1 VQADINWRPASVR
14 SVEDDLDRT
23 FGRSDRADCSHSP
36 SHLEVLDFDMDEAF
50 SIGVPMRRRDFMT
63 LAGGAV
69 AALPLAALAQKAGRI
84 YRLGCLSPH
93 PRDIPFNVRFFDKL
107 RRAGF
112 IEDQNLTIDYR
123 AFAPHIDLIS
133 QHAAELVIAQPDVI
147 YAAGNEAV
155 AAVQQ
160 ATMSIPIVGITGDM
174 VGEGLV
180 KSFARPNGN
189 ITGISIFAPEL
200 DGMRQDI
207 LIEAVPG
214 IRRMAAL
221 ADTSLLTTEA
231 KARALQE
238 AARARNV
245 ELSIYR
251 VARAEEI
258 AATIDKA
265 QASGATALN
274 VLGSGMLDGNTPL
287 IMERVAALRLPAM
300 YMWAYWAEKGGFIG
314 YGPSSDHLADLTAR
328 FAASL
333 SRGTMP
339 ADLPV
344 EQPTKFEL
352 AINLNTAKAM
362 GVTVP
367 SALLLRADKLIE

>member
-1 VQADINWRPASVR
+1 
-14 SVEDDLDRT
+14 
-23 FGRSDRADCSHSP
+23 
-36 SHLEVLDFDMDEAF
+36 MDEAF

-333 SRGTMP
+333 LRGTMP

>member
-1 VQADINWRPASVR
+1 
-14 SVEDDLDRT
+14 
-23 FGRSDRADCSHSP
+23 
-36 SHLEVLDFDMDEAF
+36 
-50 SIGVPMRRRDFMT
+50 MRRRDFMT

-112 IEDQNLTIDYR
+112 IEDLNLTIDYR

-133 QHAAELVIAQPDVI
+133 QLAAELVIAQPDVI

-160 ATMSIPIVGITGDM
+160 ATKSIPIVGIAGDM

-180 KSFARPNGN
+180 ESFARPNGN
-189 ITGISIFAPEL
+189 TTGISIFAPEL
-200 DGMRQDI
+200 DGKRQDI

-214 IRRMAAL
+214 IRRMATL

-274 VLGSGMLDGNTPL
+274 VLGSGMLDGNAPL

-300 YMWAYWAEKGGFIG
+300 YQWAYWAEAGGFIG
-314 YGPSSDHLADLTAR
+314 YGPSVDDLADLTAR

-333 SRGTMP
+333 LRGTMP

-352 AINLNTAKAM
+352 AINLKTAKAM

>member
-1 VQADINWRPASVR
+1 
-14 SVEDDLDRT
+14 
-23 FGRSDRADCSHSP
+23 
-36 SHLEVLDFDMDEAF
+36 
-50 SIGVPMRRRDFMT
+50 
-63 LAGGAV
+63 
-69 AALPLAALAQKAGRI
+69 
-84 YRLGCLSPH
+84 
-93 PRDIPFNVRFFDKL
+93 
-107 RRAGF
+107 
-112 IEDQNLTIDYR
+112 
-123 AFAPHIDLIS
+123 
-133 QHAAELVIAQPDVI
+133 
-147 YAAGNEAV
+147 
-155 AAVQQ
+155 
-160 ATMSIPIVGITGDM
+160 M
-174 VGEGLV
+174 VGEGFV

-189 ITGISIFAPEL
+189 TTGISIFAPEL

-221 ADTSLLTTEA
+221 ADTSLQTTEA
-231 KARALQE
+231 KTRALQE

-258 AATIDKA
+258 LATIDKA

-274 VLGSGMLDGNTPL
+274 VLGSGMLDGNVPL
-287 IMERVAALRLPAM
+287 IMERVAALRLPTM
-300 YMWAYWAEKGGFIG
+300 YQWAYWAEKGGFIG
-314 YGPSSDHLADLTAR
+314 YGPSVDHLADLTAR
-328 FAASL
+328 FGASL
-333 SRGTMP
+333 LRGTMP